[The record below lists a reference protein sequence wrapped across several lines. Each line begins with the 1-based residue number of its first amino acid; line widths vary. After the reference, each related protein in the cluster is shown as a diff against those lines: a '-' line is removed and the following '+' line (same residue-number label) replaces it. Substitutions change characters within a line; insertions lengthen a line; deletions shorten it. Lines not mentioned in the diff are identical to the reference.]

1 MKYIK
6 LIIITIIDFF
16 LSLFRTPSK
25 RKKSTFL
32 NKEKE
37 VKDIVLKPEKKKET
51 NFFDTTSTREEP
63 NTNILVNEEINEELK
78 KLFKK
83 YLELI
88 TGVKI
93 KDATLE
99 ETKEIERIKLAVLLT
114 INAQIK
120 SGYLIYNS
128 EIESSF
134 IKNITKEIKKKDIL
148 PIKKN
153 LEIEQEKIEKIKQEE
168 LLNNNFNEKQI
179 EQKEEQV
186 TSIKQNKK
194 DSLEEKVIAVKDVQ
208 IIYKKKEQELEL
220 EKSEVQEKGFQEEN
234 KTPLDIS
241 HKEKDIDKDVDM
253 ETIII
258 EQEKLQE
265 TILQKE
271 TEEEIKVLETKKEST
286 EENLQ
291 NEDIQMEVEKTKN
304 DEKQEVKE
312 ETKKEEK
319 ESNYY
324 FQKLID
330 EVSFKI
336 KELKDLL
343 EKEELTIEDYDYIEE
358 NIGELTSVLETYKIL
373 NKLDNLEQEKINEQL
388 NNVHELKESLENTR
402 KEDYKKEESIQNE
415 TMKQEEINR
424 VNSLLQEVY
433 SENDKDLS
441 AFSLSSIDD
450 LNNKTEEEI
459 KKLEKE
465 LLKVKLRKAA
475 KVLEPSFLVSLPFI
489 RNKYFL
495 YFTTGIFLHNHL
507 GIINSLYERKEAS
520 FRPVN
525 ISPLM
530 KASEALSNSIS
541 ITEDNLIKVREIKEK
556 YVDRYPELKYDEDFN
571 KSINKMETKLKS
583 NYTKYVNKENR
594 LKRIKKRSTKINKNI
609 KKKVLTKDKKKE
621 DESKKDIN

>member
-134 IKNITKEIKKKDIL
+134 IKNIMKEIKKKDIL

-168 LLNNNFNEKQI
+168 LLNNNFNEKQL

-241 HKEKDIDKDVDM
+241 HKEKDIDKGVDM

-304 DEKQEVKE
+304 EEKQEVKE

-609 KKKVLTKDKKKE
+609 KKKVLVKGKKKE
-621 DESKKDIN
+621 DEKIYKS

>member
-1 MKYIK
+1 M
-6 LIIITIIDFF
+6 
-16 LSLFRTPSK
+16 LFRS
-25 RKKSTFL
+25 
-32 NKEKE
+32 
-37 VKDIVLKPEKKKET
+37 
-51 NFFDTTSTREEP
+51 
-63 NTNILVNEEINEELK
+63 
-78 KLFKK
+78 
-83 YLELI
+83 
-88 TGVKI
+88 
-93 KDATLE
+93 
-99 ETKEIERIKLAVLLT
+99 
-114 INAQIK
+114 
-120 SGYLIYNS
+120 
-128 EIESSF
+128 
-134 IKNITKEIKKKDIL
+134 
-148 PIKKN
+148 
-153 LEIEQEKIEKIKQEE
+153 
-168 LLNNNFNEKQI
+168 
-179 EQKEEQV
+179 
-186 TSIKQNKK
+186 
-194 DSLEEKVIAVKDVQ
+194 
-208 IIYKKKEQELEL
+208 
-220 EKSEVQEKGFQEEN
+220 
-234 KTPLDIS
+234 
-241 HKEKDIDKDVDM
+241 
-253 ETIII
+253 
-258 EQEKLQE
+258 
-265 TILQKE
+265 
-271 TEEEIKVLETKKEST
+271 
-286 EENLQ
+286 
-291 NEDIQMEVEKTKN
+291 
-304 DEKQEVKE
+304 
-312 ETKKEEK
+312 
-319 ESNYY
+319 
-324 FQKLID
+324 
-330 EVSFKI
+330 
-336 KELKDLL
+336 
-343 EKEELTIEDYDYIEE
+343 
-358 NIGELTSVLETYKIL
+358 
-373 NKLDNLEQEKINEQL
+373 
-388 NNVHELKESLENTR
+388 VHELKESLENTR

>member
-134 IKNITKEIKKKDIL
+134 IKNIMKEIKKKDIL

-168 LLNNNFNEKQI
+168 LLNNNFNEKQL

-304 DEKQEVKE
+304 DEKQ

>member
-63 NTNILVNEEINEELK
+63 NTNILVNEEISEELK

-88 TGVKI
+88 TGIKI

-168 LLNNNFNEKQI
+168 LLNNNFNEKQL

-304 DEKQEVKE
+304 EEKQEVKE

-336 KELKDLL
+336 RELKDLL

-507 GIINSLYERKEAS
+507 GIINSLYERKKAS

-609 KKKVLTKDKKKE
+609 KKKVLVKGKKKE
-621 DESKKDIN
+621 DEKIYKS

>member
-63 NTNILVNEEINEELK
+63 NTNILVNEEISEELK

-88 TGVKI
+88 TGIKI

-168 LLNNNFNEKQI
+168 LLKNRFNEKQL

-186 TSIKQNKK
+186 AFIKQDRK

-208 IIYKKKEQELEL
+208 IIYKKKERELEL
-220 EKSEVQEKGFQEEN
+220 EKSEVQEKSFQEEN

-241 HKEKDIDKDVDM
+241 HKEKDIDKDVDI

-271 TEEEIKVLETKKEST
+271 TEEEIKVLETKKEPT

-291 NEDIQMEVEKTKN
+291 NEDIQMKVEKTKN
-304 DEKQEVKE
+304 EEKQEVKE

-358 NIGELTSVLETYKIL
+358 NISELTSVLETYKIL

-388 NNVHELKESLENTR
+388 NNVHELKEILENTK

-415 TMKQEEINR
+415 TMKLEEINR

-541 ITEDNLIKVREIKEK
+541 LTEDNLIKVREIKEK
-556 YVDRYPELKYDEDFN
+556 YVDKYPKLKYDEDFN

-583 NYTKYVNKENR
+583 NYIKYVNKENR

-609 KKKVLTKDKKKE
+609 KRKVLVKDKKKE
-621 DESKKDIN
+621 SEEKKN